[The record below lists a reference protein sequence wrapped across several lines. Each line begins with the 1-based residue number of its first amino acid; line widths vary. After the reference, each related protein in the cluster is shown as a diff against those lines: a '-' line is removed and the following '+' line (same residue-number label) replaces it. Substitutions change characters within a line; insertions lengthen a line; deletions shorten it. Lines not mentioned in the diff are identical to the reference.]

1 MKREPFTLDRFLLY
15 MKFCGSAYPPPPEGV
30 KIHPLRWRGMLRF
43 FQTHYQ

>member
-15 MKFCGSAYPPPPEGV
+15 MKF
-30 KIHPLRWRGMLRF
+30 WRGMLRF